1 MNQSRYT
8 ALHACGL
15 LFTACENPISDDMN
29 VARPES
35 YTTVYTV
42 NAVDDDSKSALTF
55 PLERD
60 TTFRIHA
67 NLSCIKNPGHDI
79 RVKFR
84 IAPELVETYNTAHQT
99 DYPMMLE
106 GSYTT
111 QSLETTIPNGKY
123 TSDPVTIGINA
134 AAFDGVGTF
143 LLPIQIE
150 SVSPEVPINE
160 SLRTAY
166 LRINGTYS
174 ANPFPM
180 IDRSG
185 WSIAAFSSEES
196 EPQADYPELPDNGKA
211 VSVIDDSPYSYWGTQ
226 WRNAKPG
233 PPHWV
238 VIDMGKTNEIHG
250 VRIRGRATPFESDTP
265 RDNGNPRIFNVELS
279 DDNAKWTAAGTF
291 SVENR
296 IENEV
301 FLDHK
306 ASGRY
311 LRITVT
317 ATQADMYQTSIAD
330 IRAF

>member
-8 ALHACGL
+8 ALLACGL

-123 TSDPVTIGINA
+123 ISDPVTIGINA

-185 WSIAAFSSEES
+185 WSITAFSSEES

-211 VSVIDDSPYSYWGTQ
+211 VSVIDDSPYS
-226 WRNAKPG
+226 
-233 PPHWV
+233 
-238 VIDMGKTNEIHG
+238 
-250 VRIRGRATPFESDTP
+250 
-265 RDNGNPRIFNVELS
+265 
-279 DDNAKWTAAGTF
+279 
-291 SVENR
+291 
-296 IENEV
+296 
-301 FLDHK
+301 
-306 ASGRY
+306 
-311 LRITVT
+311 
-317 ATQADMYQTSIAD
+317 
-330 IRAF
+330 